1 MKSVSRVPSN
11 SVAVDS
17 ETAIAVM
24 KLLELLEDHD
34 DIQSVASNVNF
45 TEAQLASFG

>member
-1 MKSVSRVPSN
+1 
-11 SVAVDS
+11 
-17 ETAIAVM
+17 M

-45 TEAQLASFG
+45 SQEQLASFG